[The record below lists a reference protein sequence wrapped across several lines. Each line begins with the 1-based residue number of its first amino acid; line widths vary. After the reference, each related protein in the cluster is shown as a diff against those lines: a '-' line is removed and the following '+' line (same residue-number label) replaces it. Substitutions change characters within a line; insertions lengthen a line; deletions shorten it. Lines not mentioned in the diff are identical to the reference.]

1 MPVNAKRHIGSFQLV
16 EGTVRAVAV
25 RRKYT
30 YLNFGANW
38 RDDFT
43 IAIPARAHLMF
54 KESCL
59 DPESLQGRNVRVRG
73 WIKSRNGPMIDA
85 SHPEQIE
92 ILP

>member
-1 MPVNAKRHIGSFQLV
+1 M
-16 EGTVRAVAV
+16 RAVAV
-25 RRKYT
+25 RRKYI
-30 YLNFGANW
+30 YLKFGANW

-43 IAIPARAHLMF
+43 IAIPAEAHRMF
-54 KESCL
+54 KKSGL
-59 DPESLQGRNVRVRG
+59 DPVSLQGRNVRVRG